1 MALNLQV
8 ENVVSTTAQSV
19 KDQNGNTSSL
29 TLSTEKVGIGT
40 AAPNTNL
47 TVWTPGAAGV
57 QEGIRINNPVGFTGT
72 GHGSSLVFSQDRSP
86 SENNINATIQG
97 VQEGTNTSEYAY
109 LAFGTRSGR
118 GQDSRVSEKM
128 RISSKGNVGIG
139 TTNPQEKLEV
149 NGNILVTG
157 DINLANADCAEEF
170 DICETEQI
178 EAGTVMVLGEDGKLQ
193 RSQNAYNKR
202 VVGVVSGAGDY
213 KPGIVLDKQESG
225 HTRKPIALLGKV
237 FCKVDAHY
245 GAIEVGDLLT
255 TSPTPG
261 HAMKADD
268 PAKAFGAVIGKALRP
283 LPEGYGLIPIL
294 IALQ

>member
-1 MALNLQV
+1 MASNLQLDS
-8 ENVVSTTAQSV
+8 VVSTTAQSV
-19 KDQNGNTSSL
+19 KDEQGNTSSL
-29 TLSTEKVGIGT
+29 ALSTDKVGIGT
-40 AAPNTNL
+40 A
-47 TVWTPGAAGV
+47 TPSQKLNIDPKGPG
-57 QEGIRINNPVGFTGT
+57 GIVIGDPDTGSGGFT
-72 GHGSSLVFSQDRSP
+72 SLLVD
-86 SENNINATIQG
+86 
-97 VQEGTNTSEYAY
+97 
-109 LAFGTRSGR
+109 
-118 GQDSRVSEKM
+118 
-128 RISSKGNVGIG
+128 ISSASGGFGRIQAIKSSGSAWGDIALNPLGGNVGIG
-139 TTNPQEKLEV
+139 TTNPREMLEV

-157 DINLANADCAEEF
+157 DISLANADCAEEF

-193 RSQNAYNKR
+193 QSQNAYNKR

-213 KPGIVLDKQESG
+213 KPGIVLNKQESG

-237 FCKVDAHY
+237 FCKVDAQY

-283 LPEGYGLIPIL
+283 VSEGYGLIPIL

>member
-19 KDQNGNTSSL
+19 KDQNGNASAL
-29 TLSTEKVGIGT
+29 TLSTDNVGIGT
-40 AAPNTNL
+40 TNPSARL
-47 TVWTPGAAGV
+47 HIHSSDNDALRITNSTLSKNVRMGV
-57 QEGIRINNPVGFTGT
+57 DSTG
-72 GHGSSLVFSQDRSP
+72 VFIEP
-86 SENNINATIQG
+86 EENNSSIRLNANPTRVG
-97 VQEGTNTSEYAY
+97 LYVRGT
-109 LAFGTRSGR
+109 
-118 GQDSRVSEKM
+118 D
-128 RISSKGNVGIG
+128 GNVGIG
-139 TTNPQEKLEV
+139 TTNPRETLEV
-149 NGNILVTG
+149 AGNILVTG

-193 RSQNAYNKR
+193 QSQHAYNKR

-213 KPGIVLDKQESG
+213 KPGIVLDKQEESG

-237 FCKVDAHY
+237 YCKVDAQY

-283 LPEGYGLIPIL
+283 LPEGHSLIPIL
-294 IALQ
+294 VALQ

>member
-1 MALNLQV
+1 M
-8 ENVVSTTAQSV
+8 
-19 KDQNGNTSSL
+19 KNT
-29 TLSTEKVGIGT
+29 I
-40 AAPNTNL
+40 
-47 TVWTPGAAGV
+47 
-57 QEGIRINNPVGFTGT
+57 
-72 GHGSSLVFSQDRSP
+72 
-86 SENNINATIQG
+86 
-97 VQEGTNTSEYAY
+97 
-109 LAFGTRSGR
+109 
-118 GQDSRVSEKM
+118 
-128 RISSKGNVGIG
+128 
-139 TTNPQEKLEV
+139 
-149 NGNILVTG
+149 VTG
-157 DINLANADCAEEF
+157 DISLANADCAEEF

-193 RSQNAYNKR
+193 QSQHAYNKR

-213 KPGIVLDKQESG
+213 KPGIVLNKQESG

-237 FCKVDAHY
+237 YCKVDAQY

-283 LPEGYGLIPIL
+283 VPEGYGLIPIL